1 MKRTKSF
8 PTLYQKAKSGKIYQW
23 TIWTEGPEVVTEYGT
38 IDGEKIIAKYTAEP
52 KNVGRANETTAAE
65 QAISEAQST
74 WTKKKDKKYVESVAD
89 TKEEQILPMLAH
101 PAEKKLHKITY
112 PAYLQRKFNGV
123 RCMAMWVQEEPET
136 YEVYLM
142 SRGNKEYHVDHI
154 AQELR
159 KVLGTNDV
167 LDGEIYLHGTSLQN
181 INKLVKKHRP
191 GESEALEYHIYD
203 YPIINGDRA
212 VSQEKRVAKLAELKK
227 KIAEKKCTHL
237 KIVDTI
243 EINSFEEAKKKEKEW
258 VKEGYE
264 GAILRQK
271 DAIYNFGNRSEYL
284 LKVKSFKDAEFEIT
298 GYEIEETNVNGEIIK
313 AVVWVCA
320 NDMNSPDGTV
330 KTFKVRPQGSKK
342 DRAEQLEDVDNYIGK
357 KLTVKYFD
365 RTDDLVPQFGVGICV
380 RLDEDQP

>member
-136 YEVYLM
+136 HEVYLM